1 MRRRCS
7 VCRQEV
13 LVEDFDNTMEM
24 CQKCSEKEEQE
35 RLKREAL

>member
-13 LVEDFDNTMEM
+13 WVEDYDNTMEM
-24 CQKCSEKEEQE
+24 CQKCAAKKEEE
-35 RLKREAL
+35 DAKRCQL